1 MTQDTDV
8 INKEQALD
16 AAEQGT
22 KAEQAQESVKQVNT
36 EEAERIAQERS
47 SRAER
52 AALKS
57 YFKQQGLTE
66 QEAQQALEDFKTK
79 REAEEAAKRNDLVHL
94 QDKVA
99 AFEKQ
104 ESEQMRMANLRLIR
118 SEAMV
123 QAMGLNIRPDRVDY
137 AIRLAD
143 LSKVTVDEQ
152 GNPDEAAI
160 REALTQVTKDLP
172 ELTNQKDETQ
182 SGFKL
187 GAPGQQT
194 DKGALNSKLASIF
207 GVNEK

>member
-1 MTQDTDV
+1 MTQEMDTM
-8 INKEQALD
+8 NKEQALEATEQVSE
-16 AAEQGT
+16 AAEAT
-22 KAEQAQESVKQVNT
+22 ESAKQVNT

-79 REAEEAAKRNDLVHL
+79 REAEEEANRNNLAHL
-94 QDKVA
+94 QNKVA

-104 ESEQMRMANLRLIR
+104 EAEQMRMANLRLIR

-123 QAMGLNIRPDRVDY
+123 QAMGLNIRPDRVNY

-143 LSKVTVDEQ
+143 LSGVTVDEQ
-152 GNPDEAAI
+152 GNPDETAI
-160 REALTQVTKDLP
+160 REALGQVIKDLP
-172 ELTNQKDETQ
+172 ELTNQKEEAQ

-187 GAPGQQT
+187 GAPGQQA
-194 DKGALNSKLASIF
+194 DQGALNSKLASIF
-207 GVNEK
+207 GVTEQ

>member
-16 AAEQGT
+16 ATEQGT

-143 LSKVTVDEQ
+143 LSKVAVDEQ

-194 DKGALNSKLASIF
+194 DKGTLNSKLASIF